1 MQRYSHDF
9 EGITDPRRSNAT
21 RHDLHEML
29 MIALLSVL
37 SGGETCTDMAQFGQE
52 KEDFLRGFMTLKH
65 GIPSHDAFS
74 DLFNCLNSQELGHTL
89 ARLSVD
95 WSEMFGDPVMAT
107 ALLDRLLHHSIVI
120 TIPGNS
126 YRLRNHMDLVH
137 DHVRTRKSLL
147 PPPSPWKRGR
157 RKKGKGGEE
166 Y

>member
-1 MQRYSHDF
+1 MQRYSHVF

-21 RHDLHEML
+21 CHDLHEML

-37 SGGETCTDMAQFGQE
+37 SDGETCTDMAQFGQE

-74 DLFNCLNSQELGHTL
+74 DLFNGLNLQELGHTL
-89 ARLSVD
+89 DRLSVD

-120 TIPGNS
+120 TITGNS
-126 YRLRNHMDLVH
+126 YRLRADLVH
-137 DHVRTRKSLL
+137 DHVRARKSLL
-147 PPPSPWKRGR
+147 PPPPLGKRGR
-157 RKKGKGGEE
+157 GKKGKGGEE